1 MEYFQQIQQKINDIN
16 KPFCDIESEKK
27 PVKQFTSEK
36 TSHQWGEISDSRL
49 KSLLYEEHKKSKTK
63 KERVSKKISIV
74 EYLDD
79 SLETI
84 DTNIKK
90 KLAQKPWTKLT
101 PEEKQQCVK
110 IYCKSKTLD
119 ENHYLDLL
127 KKRKITKNQ
136 IEFNEEKCEIINIIV
151 K

>member
-1 MEYFQQIQQKINDIN
+1 MEYFEQIQQKINLIN
-16 KPFCDIESEKK
+16 EPYRENEIEKK
-27 PVKQFTSEK
+27 KENKFTSEK
-36 TSHQWGEISDSRL
+36 TSHKWEDIGDFRL
-49 KSLLYEEHKKSKTK
+49 KSILYEEHKKSKTK

-101 PEEKQQCVK
+101 SEEKQDCVK
-110 IYCKSKTLD
+110 IYCKSKSLD

-136 IEFNEEKCEIINIIV
+136 IEFNEEKGEIINIII